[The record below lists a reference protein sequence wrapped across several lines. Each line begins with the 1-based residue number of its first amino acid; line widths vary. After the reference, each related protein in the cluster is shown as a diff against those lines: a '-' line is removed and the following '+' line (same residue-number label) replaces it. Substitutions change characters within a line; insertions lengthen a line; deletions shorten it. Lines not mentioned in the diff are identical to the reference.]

1 MCVWGVYQTCFSV
14 DEIDLELDEEEI
26 SDEDEESE
34 PVPGVRGM

>member
-1 MCVWGVYQTCFSV
+1 MCVGVFVICFSI
-14 DEIDLELDEEEI
+14 DEIDVELDEEEI